1 MTTDYPKADVSIRLI
16 AFLIDLAVYV
26 VIWVLLFFWLRLG
39 NYLTG
44 LAAGLYIV
52 FRDGLFNGQSVGK
65 KLMQQRVIRR
75 DSDDACDFTHSVKRN
90 IILYIPNLFRFINFF
105 GGILGIV
112 IVALELYFIFTNER
126 GLRWGDQF
134 AETQV
139 INEK

>member
-65 KLMQQRVIRR
+65 KLMRQRVIRR
-75 DSDDACDFTHSVKRN
+75 DSEDACDFTHSVKRN

-112 IVALELYFIFTNER
+112 IVALELYFIFTNEK

-139 INEK
+139 INET

>member
-65 KLMQQRVIRR
+65 KLMRQRVIRR
-75 DSDDACDFTHSVKRN
+75 DSEDACDFTHSVKRN

-105 GGILGIV
+105 GGILGVV
-112 IVALELYFIFTNER
+112 IVALELYFIFTNEK

-139 INEK
+139 INET